1 LNKLTLLFSLFT
13 LLVLVGCTNPLELP
27 PHHNGVLVCAKDC
40 GTYDANDEFTF
51 QARLAGGSNVT
62 FIEDDIILSS
72 AHILGFHPSKKNYS
86 CGKRYIRASKRDT
99 DWSWDIKSIYVV
111 DGKNY
116 PNKKIIIAKVLDIS
130 ARATSR
136 PPG

>member
-1 LNKLTLLFSLFT
+1 MNKLTLLFSLFT

-72 AHILGFHPSKKNYS
+72 AHILGFE
-86 CGKRYIRASKRDT
+86 
-99 DWSWDIKSIYVV
+99 
-111 DGKNY
+111 
-116 PNKKIIIAKVLDIS
+116 PNKKNTLSCGAEAATKGIQIGLIIDIDLCM
-130 ARATSR
+130 
-136 PPG
+136 

>member
-1 LNKLTLLFSLFT
+1 MNKLTLLFSLFT

-27 PHHNGVLVCAKDC
+27 PHHNGVLVCEKDC

-86 CGKRYIRASKRDT
+86 CGKLTLEPQKEIQIGLGT
-99 DWSWDIKSIYVV
+99 
-111 DGKNY
+111 
-116 PNKKIIIAKVLDIS
+116 
-130 ARATSR
+130 
-136 PPG
+136 